1 MPHPDLAP
9 SRPAAPLVGFSRP
22 ITPSRRSGLSTLVLC
37 LAASGALGG
46 CNPDI
51 FDVSVALSHESFPAD
66 FGNAMGTIPTTTCN
80 TGDTTVCGASQ
91 TTMLDDNA
99 GQVTISLACDGSKNL
114 CFAQANAT
122 AATTVDVLQD
132 DSFTSA
138 VGRRAVSVVR
148 MLDLQYTI
156 PTNTATFT
164 IPEIDVYVG
173 PAGSKT
179 ATDAGVVMVDKI
191 SPIAAGTTIT
201 GSPRHLTVADG
212 SPARD
217 LIESSIRSETPF
229 VFVVTAAP
237 RLEAGA
243 TLPAGKVVVD
253 VQPLLGLG
261 LR

>member
-1 MPHPDLAP
+1 MALFAGPPRSP
-9 SRPAAPLVGFSRP
+9 SLL
-22 ITPSRRSGLSTLVLC
+22 SGLSLC
-37 LAASGALGG
+37 LAVGALAG

-51 FDVSVALSHESFPAD
+51 FDVSVALAHQSYPID
-66 FGNAMGTIPTTTCN
+66 FGNAMGTIPSTACN
-80 TGDTTVCGASQ
+80 AGDTTVCGNSQ
-91 TTMLDDNA
+91 MIMLDNNA
-99 GQVTISLACDGSKNL
+99 GQVTVNLACDGSKNL
-114 CFAQANAT
+114 CYAQANAT
-122 AATTVDVLQD
+122 AATTIDVLQD

-148 MLDLQYTI
+148 MLDLQYTV
-156 PTNTATFT
+156 PTNTTTFA

-173 PAGSKT
+173 PPGSKT
-179 ATDAGVVMVDKI
+179 PTDAGVVPVDKI
-191 SPIAAGTTIT
+191 PPIPAGTTFT

-212 SPARD
+212 SPARE
-217 LIESSIRSETPF
+217 LIESNIRNEAPF

-253 VQPLLGLG
+253 VQALLGLG

>member
-1 MPHPDLAP
+1 
-9 SRPAAPLVGFSRP
+9 LVR
-22 ITPSRRSGLSTLVLC
+22 GLSLC
-37 LAASGALGG
+37 LAASALAG

-51 FDVSVALSHESFPAD
+51 FDVSVALAHQSYPID
-66 FGNAMGTIPTTTCN
+66 FGNAMGTIPSTACSA
-80 TGDTTVCGASQ
+80 GDTTVCGNSQ
-91 TTMLDDNA
+91 MITLDNNA
-99 GQVTISLACDGSKNL
+99 GQVTVNLACDGSKNL
-114 CFAQANAT
+114 CYAQANAT
-122 AATTVDVLQD
+122 VATTVDVLQD

-148 MLDLQYTI
+148 MLDLQYTV
-156 PTNTATFT
+156 PTNTTTFA

-173 PAGSKT
+173 PVGSKT
-179 ATDAGVVMVDKI
+179 ATDAGVVPVDKI
-191 SPIAAGTTIT
+191 PPITAASTIT

-217 LIESSIRSETPF
+217 LIESNIRNEAPF

-253 VQPLLGLG
+253 VQPVLGLG

>member
-1 MPHPDLAP
+1 MPPFAARSP
-9 SRPAAPLVGFSRP
+9 RAPLASRFGG
-22 ITPSRRSGLSTLVLC
+22 PSWSMRHRLLVLC
-37 LAASGALGG
+37 LAAGGALAG
-46 CNPDI
+46 CNANI
-51 FDVSVALSHESFPAD
+51 FDVSVALAHQSYPID
-66 FGNAMGTIPTTTCN
+66 FGNATGTIPSTPCN
-80 TGDTTVCGASQ
+80 GGAATVCGNSQ
-91 TTMLDDNA
+91 TVMLDNNA
-99 GQVTISLACDGSKNL
+99 GQVMVNLACDSAKNL
-114 CFAQANAT
+114 CYAQANAT

-148 MLDLQYTI
+148 MLDLQYTV

-173 PAGSKT
+173 PAGSKA

-191 SPIAAGTTIT
+191 SPLGPGTTIT
-201 GSPRHLTVADG
+201 GSPHHLTVADG
-212 SPARD
+212 SPARE
-217 LIESSIRSETPF
+217 LIESNIRDESPF

-237 RLEAGA
+237 RLEAGD
-243 TLPAGKVVVD
+243 TVPAGKVVVD

>member
-1 MPHPDLAP
+1 MSPVASPLLA
-9 SRPAAPLVGFSRP
+9 SLGHRLWVAVLVVAVG
-22 ITPSRRSGLSTLVLC
+22 
-37 LAASGALGG
+37 GALAG

-51 FDVSVALSHESFPAD
+51 FDVSVSLAHESYPID
-66 FGNAMGTIPTTTCN
+66 CGNAAGTIPTAACTA
-80 TGDTTVCGASQ
+80 GDTTVCGNSQ
-91 TTMLDDNA
+91 NIGLDGNA
-99 GQVTISLACDGSKNL
+99 GQVTIGLACDGSKNL
-114 CFAQANAT
+114 CYAQVNAT
-122 AATTVDVLQD
+122 AAATVDVLQD

-138 VGRRAVSVVR
+138 VGRRAVSAVR

-156 PTNTATFT
+156 PSNTTTFT

-173 PAGSKT
+173 PAGSK
-179 ATDAGVVMVDKI
+179 ASTDSGVVLVDKI
-191 SPIAAGTTIT
+191 SPLAAGTTIT

-217 LIESSIRSETPF
+217 LIEGSIRSESPF
-229 VFVVTAAP
+229 VFVVSTAP

-243 TLPAGKVVVD
+243 TLPAGKLVVD

>member
-1 MPHPDLAP
+1 MRP
-9 SRPAAPLVGFSRP
+9 STGS
-22 ITPSRRSGLSTLVLC
+22 SRRALSVALG
-37 LAASGALGG
+37 LAAVGALAG

-51 FDVSVALSHESFPAD
+51 FDVSVSLAHESYPID
-66 FGNAMGTIPTTTCN
+66 FGNAMGSIPTAPCN
-80 TGDTTVCGASQ
+80 GGDVTVCGSSQ
-91 TTMLDDNA
+91 TIMLDNNA
-99 GQVTISLACDGSKNL
+99 GQVTIGLACDSSKNL
-114 CFAQANAT
+114 CYAQANAT

-148 MLDLQYTI
+148 MLDLQYAI
-156 PTNTATFT
+156 PTNTTTFT

-173 PAGSKT
+173 PTGSRI
-179 ATDAGVVMVDKI
+179 ATDPGVVLVDRI
-191 SPIAAGTTIT
+191 SPIAAGTTFT

-217 LIESSIRSETPF
+217 LIESNIRNEAPF

-237 RLEAGA
+237 RLEAGTA
-243 TLPAGKVVVD
+243 LPAGKVVVD
-253 VQPLLGLG
+253 VQPILGLG

>member
-1 MPHPDLAP
+1 MSHPDLCATPPPGSRLRLP
-9 SRPAAPLVGFSRP
+9 SA
-22 ITPSRRSGLSTLVLC
+22 IRRWLC
-37 LAASGALGG
+37 LSVCCLGACGALAG

-51 FDVSVALSHESFPAD
+51 FDVSVALAHQSYPLD
-66 FGNAMGTIPTTTCN
+66 FGNATGTIPSTSCN
-80 TGDTTVCGASQ
+80 GGDATVCGTSQ
-91 TTMLDDNA
+91 TIMLGDNA
-99 GQVTISLACDGSKNL
+99 GQVTVSLACDGSKNL
-114 CFAQANAT
+114 CYAQANAT
-122 AATTVDVLQD
+122 MGTTVDVLQD

-156 PTNTATFT
+156 PTNSATFT

-179 ATDAGVVMVDKI
+179 TSDAGVVPVDKI
-191 SPIAAGTTIT
+191 SPIMAGATIT

-212 SPARD
+212 SPARA
-217 LIESSIRSETPF
+217 LIESNIRNESPF
-229 VFVVTAAP
+229 VFLVTAAP
-237 RLEAGA
+237 RLEAGD
-243 TLPAGKVVVD
+243 TVPAGKVVVD